1 MADRLVAT
9 HPCRKPAT
17 PAAPLHT
24 IPSPSAGQ
32 AGDGRYDKSTIR
44 RIGGLADTERVSP
57 RHSTREQTVRAGLAV
72 KTACALSGVMLAAY
86 AMHALFG
93 VGGHPLDSFYLKWVN
108 DTIVLLSA
116 AVCMWRAAAVRA
128 ERLAW
133 ALLSMGMASWGLGN
147 IYYSIF
153 LIDKNPLPI
162 PSAADGLW
170 LGLYPPVFIA
180 LVLLARS
187 RIRGVGLGL
196 SLDGLIAALG
206 VAAVSSAVFVQ
217 AVLQSSAHSSTAEV
231 ATNLA
236 YPLCDL
242 LMLGLVI
249 AALALSGWRLERMW
263 VLLAGGLAAFTVTDG
278 LFLFKVANGTYVVG
292 TIIDAGWLLAAVL
305 ISFAAWAPIGKGTV
319 MQRGSRLLA
328 GSGFFGLV
336 GLAILIWDHF
346 QRVNTLAL
354 VFAAG
359 VVLAVIVRMAVIFA
373 ENLGRARNETEQ
385 LARQNDRLLELDRL
399 RDAFVSV
406 VSHELRTPLTSVCG
420 YLELLQHGEGGP
432 VTEEQHQLM
441 TVIDRNA
448 RRLLRLVGDLLFVG
462 QVEAGKLVLELGPV
476 DLDDLAVQ
484 SAETARTNAADKDI
498 ELVLCEGRLPVL
510 VGDNG
515 RLGQL
520 LDNLISNALKFTP
533 REGRVTVRIGRK
545 AGVAFI
551 EVEDTGMGISAEDQ
565 ERLFE
570 RFFRTTSAT
579 AEAIPGIGLGLSISQ
594 AIAEA
599 HDGKVTVSSRL
610 GVGTTFRFEAPLP
623 RANIELPSY
632 ATAMTAA

>member
-1 MADRLVAT
+1 MRGMDA
-9 HPCRKPAT
+9 
-17 PAAPLHT
+17 
-24 IPSPSAGQ
+24 
-32 AGDGRYDKSTIR
+32 YDESRIR
-44 RIGGLADTERVSP
+44 RIGGPADAESVSLRP
-57 RHSTREQTVRAGLAV
+57 AREEAVRPGVAV
-72 KTACALSGVMLAAY
+72 KTGCALSLVMLAGY
-86 AMHALFG
+86 ALHALFG
-93 VGGHPLDSFYLKWVN
+93 VGGHRLDGFYLKWIN
-108 DTIVLLSA
+108 DAIVLLSA
-116 AVCMWRAAAVRA
+116 AICVWRAVAVRA

-133 ALLSMGMASWGLGN
+133 ALIGAAMASAGLGN

-162 PSAADGLW
+162 PSVADGLW
-170 LGLYPPVFIA
+170 LAYYPLVFIA
-180 LVLLARS
+180 VVLLARS

-206 VAAVSSAVFVQ
+206 IAAVSSAVVVE
-217 AVLQSSAHSSTAEV
+217 AVLRSSGHASKAEV

-242 LMLGLVI
+242 LLLGLVVG
-249 AALALSGWRLERMW
+249 ALALSGWRLERMW
-263 VLLAGGLAAFTVTDG
+263 VLLAGGITAFGVTDG

-305 ISFAAWAPIGKGTV
+305 MSFAAWAPIGKGTV
-319 MQRGSRLLA
+319 MQRGSLILA

-346 QRVNTLAL
+346 HRVNTLAL
-354 VFAAG
+354 ALSSA
-359 VVLAVIVRMAVIFA
+359 VVLAVIARMTVVFA
-373 ENLGRARNETEQ
+373 ENLGRARNETEL
-385 LARQNDRLLELDRL
+385 LALQNDRLLELDRL

-432 VTEEQHQLM
+432 VTEEQQRM
-441 TVIDRNA
+441 MAVIDRNA
-448 RRLLRLVGDLLFVG
+448 KRLLRLVGDLLFVG
-462 QVEAGKLVLELGPV
+462 QVEAGKLVLDVGPV
-476 DLDDLAVQ
+476 DLDGVGAQ
-484 SAETARTNAADKDI
+484 SAETARPHAEDKGV

-510 VGDNG
+510 MGDSG

-533 REGRVTVRIGRK
+533 REGRVTVRIGRT
-545 AGVAFI
+545 AGVAFF
-551 EVEDTGMGISAEDQ
+551 EVEDTGMGISADDQ

-579 AEAIPGIGLGLSISQ
+579 AQAIPGIGLGLSISR

-599 HDGKVTVSSRL
+599 HDGKITVSSRV
-610 GVGTTFRFEAPLP
+610 GVGTTFRFEARLP
-623 RANIELPSY
+623 RAKIELPSP
-632 ATAMTAA
+632 ATALTATTAA